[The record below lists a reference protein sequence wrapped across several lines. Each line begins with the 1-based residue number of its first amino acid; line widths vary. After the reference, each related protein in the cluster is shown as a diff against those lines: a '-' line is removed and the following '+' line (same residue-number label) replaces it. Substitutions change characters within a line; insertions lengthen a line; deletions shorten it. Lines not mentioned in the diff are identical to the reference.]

1 MNMHKQKYAHT
12 HTYTSEKNEEENEA
26 EMRSGFHGLR
36 ATLREEEK
44 NWRKLVQSFASTRHL
59 NKC

>member
-1 MNMHKQKYAHT
+1 MNMHKQKNAHT
-12 HTYTSEKNEEENEA
+12 HTPAKKNEEENEA